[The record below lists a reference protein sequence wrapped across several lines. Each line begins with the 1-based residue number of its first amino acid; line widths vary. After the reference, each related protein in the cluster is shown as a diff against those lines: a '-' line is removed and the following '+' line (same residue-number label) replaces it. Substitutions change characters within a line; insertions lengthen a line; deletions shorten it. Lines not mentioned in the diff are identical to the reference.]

1 VTVAGRDAE
10 GDLDWQ
16 HGLGQIGAA
25 IRGGDDIR
33 HRDALGQKPLR
44 DLVPTIRA
52 NHVDWSRSLASAT
65 LSAMARTS
73 LSA

>member
-1 VTVAGRDAE
+1 MTVAGRDAE

-52 NHVDWSRSLASAT
+52 LASAA